1 MRWRKSHKMQ
11 LIEWYTVLLMG
22 IVKFCEVKTTY
33 TLKLIMNVEAK
44 SLDKLRG
51 NLTVICRIFT
61 FYFRRHLK
69 ISAKN
74 NLHFAKPL
82 MQSLQN
88 GLRSVSVITSMTRS
102 K

>member
-11 LIEWYTVLLMG
+11 LIEGYTVLLMG

-33 TLKLIMNVEAK
+33 TLKLIMNVVTK
-44 SLDKLRG
+44 SLDILRE
-51 NLTVICRIFT
+51 NLAVICRIFT

-74 NLHFAKPL
+74 NLHFCKTIDAEFTKWL
-82 MQSLQN
+82 EERFCN
-88 GLRSVSVITSMTRS
+88 NFNDKT
-102 K
+102 